1 MSRWFRHY
9 AGMMRDEKL
18 VAVAVKAKQPVERVL
33 WVWGAILES
42 AAEIND
48 NGRYELD
55 NDEVAYFLRADLAD
69 IQAIVEGLR
78 VSARIDSGIV
88 LKWADRQYHSDTSAA
103 RQAAYRERKR
113 QSVVGSN
120 IGTSPTVTSDGGVTS
135 RDDEVTPQDTDTDT
149 DTDVASLRSATTRA
163 KRASHVWFDDFW
175 KQYPHKVGKGAAFKA
190 YLLALRKAEHATLM
204 AGLARYA
211 AKQDDRPWCNPAT
224 WLNQERWL
232 DAPAAQGPP
241 RAAAQQPVKEHR
253 NADFIRNLAKIHQ
266 RDPSNPANHSRPTDA
281 APAAS
286 DAGLPDSGVD
296 RTIELDASYAEWRR
310 S

>member
-1 MSRWFRHY
+1 MAALPY
-9 AGMMRDEKL
+9 MPL
-18 VAVAVKAKQPVERVL
+18 YVA
-33 WVWGAILES
+33 
-42 AAEIND
+42 D
-48 NGRYELD
+48 Y
-55 NDEVAYFLRADLAD
+55 LAD
-69 IQAIVEGLR
+69 TAHLSTQAHGAYLLLIMNYWQRGEALPCEDR
-78 VSARIDSGIV
+78 KLARIARMTDEE
-88 LKWADRQYHSDTSAA
+88 WAGVRGDIAEFFNETIAGTWQHGRIEAELNKVREKSEKASSAGKA
-103 RQAAYRERKR
+103 SAQRRSNERSTDV
-113 QSVVGSN
+113 QQTFN
-120 IGTSPTVTSDGGVTS
+120 HT
-135 RDDEVTPQDTDTDT
+135 DTDTDT
-149 DTDVASLRSATTRA
+149 DTDTEKKETTRA
-163 KRASHVWFDDFW
+163 MRADAPSGFIEFW
-175 KQYPHKVGKGAAFKA
+175 AQYPNRIGRGAAVKA
-190 YLLALRKAEHATLM
+190 FVKARSKADQATIM

>member
-1 MSRWFRHY
+1 MSWLRWW
-9 AGMMRDEKL
+9 AGTVNDPKWRIIAARANCRPGDCLAVWAYLLEIAKDGDGDISKADTEECAVVLGYDHLLVETIIVAMRDKEL
-18 VAVAVKAKQPVERVL
+18 IA
-33 WVWGAILES
+33 
-42 AAEIND
+42 D
-48 NGRYELD
+48 GRLTAWE
-55 NDEVAYFLRADLAD
+55 
-69 IQAIVEGLR
+69 
-78 VSARIDSGIV
+78 
-88 LKWADRQYHSDTSAA
+88 
-103 RQAAYRERKR
+103 KR
-113 QSVVGSN
+113 QPKREDGSAERAKAWREHKKTEN
-120 IGTSPTVTSDGGVTS
+120 KETERARTQPNATES
-135 RDDEVTPQDTDTDT
+135 DTDTDT
-149 DTDVASLRSATTRA
+149 DTEKKETTRA
-163 KRASHVWFDDFW
+163 VRADAPSGFIEFW
-175 KQYPHKVGKGAAFKA
+175 AHYPNRIGRGAAVRAFVKA
-190 YLLALRKAEHATLM
+190 RSKADQVTIM